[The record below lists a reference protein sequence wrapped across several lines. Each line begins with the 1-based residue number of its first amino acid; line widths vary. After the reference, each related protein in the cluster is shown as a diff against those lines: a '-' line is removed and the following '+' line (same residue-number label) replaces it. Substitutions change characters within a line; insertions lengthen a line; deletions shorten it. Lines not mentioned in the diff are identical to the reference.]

1 MEKLLNHS
9 PFRGVKLNALRIIAL
24 SCSLGTLTAQQ
35 APEYASLKTKYPDAH
50 IVRLT
55 SKQFIDIS
63 LDNEQIKIT
72 QTIEKEDLLLSDT
85 AQFATEESVDYSS
98 FFKLEKIEAST
109 LVYEGKKYRE
119 YEVKDFVRKDEIN
132 ESFYDDTKSVNF
144 LYPKLAK
151 GAKKKLKYTTLITNP
166 RFLPSIFLGNVF
178 PLSNQTIEI
187 AVDKDI
193 NLRFE
198 KFNLEGID
206 VRFRES
212 EKRGRTIY
220 TWELEN
226 QKAFDL
232 EDNGP
237 SPKSIL
243 PHILPIISSYTTG
256 DQDIA
261 VLKDVGDLY
270 NWYYSLVKDI
280 NQEDLDA
287 DLVKITQNLIEAK
300 GSEIDKV
307 KAIYYWVQENIKYI
321 DFEYALGGFIP
332 RDANAVFKKKFGDC
346 KDNSSILKE
355 MFKIANLDG
364 NLTWIGTRSIPYRYE
379 EVPTPVVDNHMILTY
394 ESEGKTYFLDATGR
408 YLPLEIPSSFI
419 QGKEALVEKGEGRYK
434 IVEVPV
440 VPASE
445 NAFHDVINLKLDG
458 NSLIGAGTLTLSGY
472 QKSDTFNAI
481 ESRDTEDKLLDYYNR
496 LLRKGSNRFLINSFE
511 EKNKF
516 SYDAPFII
524 NYDFIIKDY
533 AQTLEDE
540 IFINL
545 NVYQAAVNVFKVK
558 EDRKTSIEYR
568 YRSEDDV
575 TIFFEIPE
583 GKEVTYLPEN
593 MEIDNEFMTA
603 SISYKLEGTTIT
615 YNHRYTT
622 KKLLLEKKDHQAF
635 KTSHKKI
642 RKAFKEVVIL
652 K

>member
-1 MEKLLNHS
+1 MEKLLNQNPFKAIKLYILLVVFISS
-9 PFRGVKLNALRIIAL
+9 PLGSLIA
-24 SCSLGTLTAQQ
+24 QE
-35 APEYASLKTKYPDAH
+35 APEYITLKTKYPDEH
-50 IVRLT
+50 IIRLT

-63 LDNEQIKIT
+63 LDNEQLRIS

-85 AQFATEESVDYSS
+85 AQFATEGSVDYSS
-98 FFKLEKIEAST
+98 FFQLEEIEAST
-109 LVYEGKKYRE
+109 LVYDGKKYRE
-119 YEVKDFVRKDEIN
+119 YEVEDFVRKDEIN

-151 GAKKKLKYTTLITNP
+151 GAKKKLSYTTLITNP
-166 RFLPSIFLGNVF
+166 RFLPTIFLGNVF
-178 PLSNQTIEI
+178 PLNNQTIEI

-198 KFNLEGID
+198 KFNLEGVN

-212 EKRGRTIY
+212 EKRGRKIY
-220 TWELEN
+220 TWELDN
-226 QKAFDL
+226 QEAFDL
-232 EDNGP
+232 EDQGP

-243 PHILPIISSYTTG
+243 PHILPIISSYKTS
-256 DQDIA
+256 DQEIA
-261 VLKDVGDLY
+261 VLNDVGDLY
-270 NWYYSLVKDI
+270 NWYYSLVKNI

-287 DLVKITQNLIEAK
+287 DLVEITRNLINAQS
-300 GSEIDKV
+300 SEIDKV

-394 ESEGKTYFLDATGR
+394 QREGKTYFLDATGR
-408 YLPLEIPSSFI
+408 YLPLEIPSPFI
-419 QGKEALVEKGEGRYK
+419 QGKEALVENGEGSYK
-434 IVEVPV
+434 IVQVPV

-445 NAFHDVINLKLDG
+445 NAFKDVIILKLDT
-458 NSLIGAGTLTLSGY
+458 NSLVGTGTLTLSGY
-472 QKSDTFNAI
+472 QKTDTFNAI
-481 ESRDTEDKLLDYYNR
+481 ENRDTKDKLLEYYNR
-496 LLRKGSNRFLINSFE
+496 LLRKGSNRFLISRFE

-516 SYDAPFII
+516 SYDTPFII
-524 NYDFIIKDY
+524 DYGFTIKDY
-533 AQTLEDE
+533 TQTLDDE

-545 NVYQAAVNVFKVK
+545 NVYQTAVNSFKIK
-558 EDRKTSIEYR
+558 EDRKTSKEYR
-568 YRSEDDV
+568 YRSEDDITV
-575 TIFFEIPE
+575 VFHIPE

-593 MEIDNEFMTA
+593 ITVDNEFMTA
-603 SISYKLEGTTIT
+603 SISYKIEGTAII
-615 YNHRYTT
+615 YNHRYITN
-622 KKLLLEKKDHQAF
+622 KLVLEKADQEAF
-635 KTSHKKI
+635 KASLKKI
-642 RKAFKEVVIL
+642 RKAFKEVVVL